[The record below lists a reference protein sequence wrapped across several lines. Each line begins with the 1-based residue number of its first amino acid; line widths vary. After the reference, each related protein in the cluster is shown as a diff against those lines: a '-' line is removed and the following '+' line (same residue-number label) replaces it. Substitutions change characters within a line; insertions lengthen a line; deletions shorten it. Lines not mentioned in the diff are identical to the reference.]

1 MARGITVKVAK
12 TKVVKAL
19 NQKLTNNTKIVTEN
33 EKKREAYTKSMTAYA
48 KKVAK
53 DVLSSLEVES
63 VNTRWNNEV
72 TVTYKNPDRIEL
84 PEAPKCE
91 TESELGRYEVQEIE
105 NAIRILEMSDEEFVS
120 ASTMKQ
126 IAQYL

>member
-12 TKVVKAL
+12 DKVVKAL
-19 NQKLTNNTKIVTEN
+19 SDKLDKNVIIVADN
-33 EKKREAYTKSMTAYA
+33 EAKRKAHAEAITVYA
-48 KKVAK
+48 KTVAK

-84 PEAPKCE
+84 PKQPEIE
-91 TESELGRYEVQEIE
+91 LEQELGRYEVQEIE
-105 NAIRILEMSDEEFVS
+105 NAIRILQMSDEEFVS

>member
-12 TKVVKAL
+12 AKVVKAL
-19 NQKLTNNTKIVTEN
+19 NDKLTSNKKIVAEN
-33 EKKREAYTKSMTAYA
+33 EKKREAYTKALNTYA

-72 TVTYKNPDRIEL
+72 TVTYKNPDKIEL

-91 TESELGRYEVQEIE
+91 TESELGRYEVDEIS